1 MSMGW
6 QMTAAHTLDRP
17 FGDRLRNARVASN
30 HRLDDVA
37 VMVRE
42 TLGYGPSRETIRRWE
57 KGLES
62 EDRVDPVVLAALAE
76 IYGVTL
82 ESLSPAAER
91 NASAILR
98 LLRRHVDQDVPGD
111 DDDLGWIGMGEAEGT
126 HGRDADDLL
135 AGGFGQSS

>member
-1 MSMGW
+1 
-6 QMTAAHTLDRP
+6 MTPAHTIEQA
-17 FGDRLRNARVASN
+17 FGERLRQAREASH

-42 TLGYGPSRETIRRWE
+42 ALGYGPSRETIRRWE

-62 EDRVDPVVLAALAE
+62 EGRVDPVVLAAMAE

-91 NASAILR
+91 NATTILR
-98 LLRRHVDQDVPGD
+98 LLRRHVDHDPPP
-111 DDDLGWIGMGEAEGT
+111 DDDLGWIGMGEADGA
-126 HGRDADDLL
+126 HGRDTDDLL